1 MKRKLSVMVIVVLLL
16 ISLITLCYATEV
28 QPRSSDAVTTSLEDD
43 VEMISE
49 DTDGD
54 SEYEM
59 TEILYNDL
67 FEFADEDY
75 EMSQWIDGN
84 AYIIASE
91 NVKITGSINGTLFIL
106 AKGTVEITENA
117 AIADAIYVCADKVK
131 VDGSVYDIYSISNE
145 FELTENGY
153 VSRDIKAGAS
163 NIKLIGTV
171 YRDVYLEG
179 DNIEVKD
186 ENAELFIGGNFTYSS
201 QSEIEGLEE
210 IVQYGKINFDKQE
223 DEEEVLVV
231 QDEIMDYIKSALTS
245 IVYVLIIYGVFQ
257 LIAPKFTERTGKDLK
272 EKGIVDF
279 AIGLLSW
286 VIMSVAAIA
295 SILILL
301 IPIAYPITIIMWL
314 AMIIMIY
321 ISSTVVSISI
331 LEIVKQK
338 VEKIRE
344 NKGRQIATLIGIAV
358 CIWAVQ
364 QLPYIGGI
372 IAFII
377 ITTGLGLM
385 VRNIKS
391 NMGKKKSEEI
401 QTETIAQ
408 EETTDNAI
416 TGEE

>member
-1 MKRKLSVMVIVVLLL
+1 MKRKLSVMAIVALLL
-16 ISLITLCYATEV
+16 ISLITLCYATEI

-43 VEMISE
+43 IEMISE

-59 TEILYNDL
+59 TEILYQDL
-67 FEFADEDY
+67 FKVAEEDY

-117 AIADAIYVCADKVK
+117 AIADTLYVCADKVK
-131 VDGSVYDIYSISNE
+131 VDGSVYDIYSISDE

-153 VSRDIKAGAS
+153 VSRDIKAVAS

-171 YRDVYLEG
+171 YRDVYLDG
-179 DNIEVKD
+179 GNIEVKD

-201 QSEIEGLEE
+201 QSEIEGIEE
-210 IVQYGKINFDKQE
+210 IVQYGEINFAKQE
-223 DEEEVLVV
+223 DDEQVLVV
-231 QDEIMDYIKSALTS
+231 QNEIMDYVKSALIS
-245 IVYVLIIYGVFQ
+245 VVYVLVIYGIFK

-321 ISSTVVSISI
+321 ISSAVVSISI

-344 NKGRQIATLIGIAV
+344 NQGLQIISLTGIAIG
-358 CIWAVQ
+358 IWAVQ
-364 QLPYIGGI
+364 QLPYLGG
-372 IAFII
+372 AFVFII
-377 ITTGLGLM
+377 TTTGLGLI

-391 NMGKKKSEEI
+391 NIEKKTTEE
-401 QTETIAQ
+401 TETISQ
-408 EETTDNAI
+408 TETTDNAT

>member
-1 MKRKLSVMVIVVLLL
+1 MKRKLSVMVIVALLL

-43 VEMISE
+43 IEMISE

-117 AIADAIYVCADKVK
+117 AIADALYVCADKVK

-171 YRDVYLEG
+171 YRDVYLDG

-201 QSEIEGLEE
+201 QSEIAGIEE
-210 IVQYGKINFDKQE
+210 IVQYGEINFAKQE
-223 DEEEVLVV
+223 DEEAVLVV
-231 QDEIMDYIKSALTS
+231 QDEIMGYVTSALSS
-245 IVYVLIIYGVFQ
+245 IVYVLVIYGIFQ

-286 VIMSVAAIA
+286 VIMSVAVIA

-301 IPIAYPITIIMWL
+301 TSIAYPITIIMWL

-321 ISSTVVSISI
+321 ISSAVVSISI

-344 NKGRQIATLIGIAV
+344 NKGLQIATLIGIAV
-358 CIWAVQ
+358 CIWVVQ
-364 QLPYIGGI
+364 QLPYIGGV

-377 ITTGLGLM
+377 ITTGLGLI

-391 NMGKKKSEEI
+391 NIEKKTTEE
-401 QTETIAQ
+401 TETIAQ
-408 EETTDNAI
+408 TETTDNAT